1 MGLVRPPPTEAWL
14 ELTTTSGSCVLLAKQ
29 SNNNGR
35 KGPLSHRTTGSN
47 NTVAS
52 SDDYPCIDITVINPA
67 VLYLERGK
75 LDCYYAYKICTFS
88 SNDFMCKG

>member
-1 MGLVRPPPTEAWL
+1 MLSGVSGTGK
-14 ELTTTSGSCVLLAKQ
+14 TTSYRSLAGAYHHIRELRALGKQ

-67 VLYLERGK
+67 VYTLREV
-75 LDCYYAYKICTFS
+75 S
-88 SNDFMCKG
+88 